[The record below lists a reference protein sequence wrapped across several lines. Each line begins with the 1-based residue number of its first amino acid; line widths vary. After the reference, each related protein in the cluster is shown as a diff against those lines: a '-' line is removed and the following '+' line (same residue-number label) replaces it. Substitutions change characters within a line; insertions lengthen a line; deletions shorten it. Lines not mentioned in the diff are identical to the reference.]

1 MRRIIYNIIV
11 IGCVAASFLAACS
24 KEYDFPD
31 AQAGSDGNSITL
43 NISSGELSVS
53 RAVTAEG
60 VEVVVSHIDVL
71 IFDNTDAKTMVWNER
86 VQAPA
91 DKTGQI
97 MLAAKRESFKAN
109 ENYWVYLIAN
119 STRTEEDFT
128 NLADLNALKAM
139 TQEDED
145 IHMTGIPA
153 TETVVFPQTFLM
165 DGIAYPEGQQEPELA
180 STSPV
185 VLNDGVKKN
194 DTKLAVTLRRAAA
207 KVVVTITKGDDVT
220 FDTEPQSHAAGY
232 YLRNMPYSTS
242 IVAGVD
248 GQAKLKTTDKTSGG
262 YFGWTADAIT
272 VTAYMYAHA
281 WDNASALEQEVRLVM
296 NIPLTYNK
304 DENPQLRPDNYYQVP
319 VCSGKSLNRNTC
331 YKVTAKVNAPGAENP
346 STPVTLT
353 DVKYSVED
361 WTVETINVGGEN
373 RPAFLTLNQYD
384 LEMRN
389 MEDDHTSLIFTSS
402 SEVSVSITKVYYN
415 DKFGQPQTLQKRY
428 PNNPDN
434 NEWGITVTIPPDYWW
449 EDSKEEWHSHGN
461 ISVTPDEGLNGKLD
475 VHSDL
480 PENNTI
486 RYIEVTVTNGDG
498 IERTV
503 TIEQYPLTYIT
514 NIEGYYSYRD
524 DFVSTASDG
533 TSGVT
538 TWELLAG
545 KKINK
550 GTQYTS
556 AQVPYDEANAWIC
569 GCSWNSRNKTW
580 SYGKATTDF
589 FSSKVVKEY
598 DESTGLSNIEYA
610 RWTEKRTGRGTSNRP
625 YKYTYN
631 TSTSNVS
638 LNNHRM
644 YHVVITATSSEY
656 TLGIPRITDG
666 KTDPGADNAQLV
678 SPSFMLAS
686 QLGAVMAIGD
696 LEGAAEHCE
705 RYVEVAKDGTVY
717 DDWRLPTKAEIL
729 IIYKYQNESDAM
741 DEVLAGN
748 RYWSASG
755 LVGKPGVNNPNDE
768 AIRCIRDAYDDKK

>member
-31 AQAGSDGNSITL
+31 TQAGSDGNSITL

-60 VEVVVSHIDVL
+60 VEVAVSHIDVL

-180 STSPV
+180 SVSPV

-220 FDTEPQSHAAGY
+220 FDTKPQSHAAGY

-353 DVKYSVED
+353 DVKYSVEN
-361 WTVETINVGGEN
+361 WTEETINVGGED

-402 SEVSVSITKVYYN
+402 SEVSAKIKRVYYI
-415 DKFGQPQTLQKRY
+415 DKFGQEQELVKIPGT
-428 PNNPDN
+428 DN
-434 NEWGITVTIPPDYWW
+434 EYGISPENWGDSWTNRCEITI
-449 EDSKEEWHSHGN
+449 
-461 ISVTPDEGLNGKLD
+461 TPDKGLNGKLD

-524 DFVSTASDG
+524 DFVSSASDG
-533 TSGVT
+533 TEGVT

-550 GTQYTS
+550 GTRYTS
-556 AQVPYDEANAWIC
+556 AQVPYDDRDAWIC
-569 GCSWNSRNKTW
+569 GCSWSSDSKTW
-580 SYGKATTDF
+580 SYGKTTTGF
-589 FSSKVVKEY
+589 FSSKVVKTY
-598 DESTGLSNIEYA
+598 YANTGLSDIEYA
-610 RWTEKRTGRGTSNRP
+610 RWTEERSGTSSWRR
-625 YKYTYN
+625 YTYD
-631 TSTSNVS
+631 TSTSYVD

-644 YHVVITATSSEY
+644 YHVVITATSNEY

-755 LVGKPGVNNPNDE
+755 LVGKPGVYNPTDK